1 MQMYACDGAERP
13 SPLTARWRILLF
25 PIRIVY
31 LAALAIGADAFA
43 PAFHARSL
51 PPSAGLRRASVR
63 GVRGVNGYSSSEE
76 KSASSPSDRGATR
89 PGTGVIDL
97 LTKYAWGQQN
107 PGIPLPYPIAPG
119 TPPEAAPMVTQEHLD
134 TLARDGVVHVKGVL
148 SQEWI
153 KYLRDVTDWQI
164 ANPHIWAVP
173 GVASGLYDYI
183 QRSAWTTNSGF
194 SDFLYYSPVASVLGK
209 MAECGWFPEGDERG
223 YHEIRVSTDLL
234 MVNPNKGFKWHQDNQ
249 NGPLTCG
256 HGGRLDGLRFWVTM
270 DETPV
275 GYGAPVYLRRSHE
288 NKFVDKDVV
297 FVKLDEGDLPQYAND
312 VVEFRPMPGDMLIW
326 HPRSVHK
333 VDGAPNGDW
342 QGRKRRV
349 LGGTVAVDDAFYQ
362 GKKKALFSDMG
373 SHGLQQGDPLKSP
386 FFPIIYPQSDPEER
400 AVRAEGKVGRSFE
413 GFRRMVGTLW
423 SVENLVQVPCT
434 LYFYFSLSRANF
446 LSCCRPLSLVH
457 KQALSHTHCFPL
469 RAKP

>member
-1 MQMYACDGAERP
+1 VPDDGGGGGRVTDEACA
-13 SPLTARWRILLF
+13 
-25 PIRIVY
+25 
-31 LAALAIGADAFA
+31 
-43 PAFHARSL
+43 
-51 PPSAGLRRASVR
+51 
-63 GVRGVNGYSSSEE
+63 GVRGAVTDEACAGV
-76 KSASSPSDRGATR
+76 RGAVTDEACAGVR
-89 PGTGVIDL
+89 GAKGVMTSDGSKTTKVKPGTGLVDL
-97 LTKYAWGQQN
+97 ATKYAWGQQE
-107 PGIPLPYPIAPG
+107 PDVPLPYPIAPG
-119 TPPEAAPMVTQEHLD
+119 TPPEPASMVTQEHLD
-134 TLARDGVVHVKGVL
+134 TLARDGVVHIKGVL
-148 SQEWI
+148 SEEWI
-153 KYLRDVTDWQI
+153 TYLRDITDWQI
-164 ANPHIWAVP
+164 EHPHIWAVP

-256 HGGRLDGLRFWVTM
+256 HGGKLDGLRFWVTM

-288 NKFVDKDVV
+288 NKYVDKDTV
-297 FVKLDEGDLPQYAND
+297 FVKLDEGDLPDYADD

-342 QGRKRRV
+342 KGKKRRV

-373 SHGLQQGDPLKSP
+373 SHGLEQGDPLKSP
-386 FFPIIYPQSDPEER
+386 FFPIIYPQSDPTER
-400 AVRAEGKVGRSFE
+400 QYRAEGKVGRSFE
-413 GFRRMVGTLW
+413 GFTRMVKTLW
-423 SVENLVQVPCT
+423 SPENLSQFSSWAKVLKEGQKIKEVGLPCCG
-434 LYFYFSLSRANF
+434 FSCGGARLLGLAAGGHAPAA
-446 LSCCRPLSLVH
+446 CPSLAAAVC
-457 KQALSHTHCFPL
+457 LPL
-469 RAKP
+469 RDPTCYC